1 MTGIQYET
9 VKSPLAPVYS
19 GRIGFVP
26 GVNRFATALVE
37 QLYAWQDR
45 VQQRTHLATIEDH
58 LLKDMGISRA
68 DADRE
73 SAKPFWRI

>member
-1 MTGIQYET
+1 MTDIQYQT
-9 VKSPLAPVYS
+9 VRSPLVAVS
-19 GRIGFVP
+19 SSRIGFP
-26 GVNRFATALVE
+26 PALGRFATALVE

-45 VQQRTHLATIEDH
+45 VQQRTHLAALEDH

-68 DADRE
+68 DAYRE